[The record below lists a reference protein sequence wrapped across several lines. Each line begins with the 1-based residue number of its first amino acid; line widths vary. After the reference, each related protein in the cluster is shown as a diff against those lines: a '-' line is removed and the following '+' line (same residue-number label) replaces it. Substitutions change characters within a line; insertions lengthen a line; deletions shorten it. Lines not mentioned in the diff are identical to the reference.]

1 MIHVW
6 FHEGHSPTSRAKL
19 SITASSWPKVPASQL
34 PKVFPP
40 PPPPPQFSIG
50 AGGKMYIDPTTVGK
64 ICTRLWVKSN
74 EYLTSNMFI
83 CVHQLHV
90 QNSIK
95 GLSELPGIPE
105 TF

>member
-1 MIHVW
+1 
-6 FHEGHSPTSRAKL
+6 
-19 SITASSWPKVPASQL
+19 
-34 PKVFPP
+34 
-40 PPPPPQFSIG
+40 
-50 AGGKMYIDPTTVGK
+50 MYIDPTTVGK
-64 ICTRLWVKSN
+64 ICTRLGVKSN